1 MQQRGNGVA
10 SVSDDAV
17 QGHYETF
24 NRTEPPRKRG
34 RATPG
39 LEAVKTPGRPKQE
52 GNADSNVAV
61 SALHL
66 THRLNPFFYLY
77 HRRLTIGLWTSPCG
91 LVRNTSP
98 QGGGNT

>member
-1 MQQRGNGVA
+1 MRTRQRADIRLCGAVVQQRGNGVA
-10 SVSDDAV
+10 AVSDDAV

-52 GNADSNVAV
+52 GNAASNGDIP
-61 SALHL
+61 ALTL
-66 THRLNPFFYLY
+66 AHRLNPFYY
-77 HRRLTIGLWTSPCG
+77 DTAAD
-91 LVRNTSP
+91 
-98 QGGGNT
+98 

>member
-10 SVSDDAV
+10 AVSDDAV

-52 GNADSNVAV
+52 GNAASNGDIP
-61 SALHL
+61 ALTL
-66 THRLNPFFYLY
+66 THRLNPFFNLD
-77 HRRLTIGLWTSPCG
+77 HRRLTIGLWASLCG
-91 LVRNTSP
+91 LVRDTGP